1 MSKTGKTKIEKIV
14 HVVAYDNK
22 NSVCSVIWVLFCRQ
36 LSVLQF
42 GWYIFFFNPVFFS
55 LPYRNHGYVPIP
67 FLYLNLVTVLRQI
80 QTIGNFGGELYGRDQ
95 AYLLLIVLRQFTE

>member
-1 MSKTGKTKIEKIV
+1 MITKIVCAQWFEFYFV
-14 HVVAYDNK
+14 DNFQCC
-22 NSVCSVIWVLFCRQ
+22 NLVD
-36 LSVLQF
+36 
-42 GWYIFFFNPVFFS
+42 IFFFNPVFFS